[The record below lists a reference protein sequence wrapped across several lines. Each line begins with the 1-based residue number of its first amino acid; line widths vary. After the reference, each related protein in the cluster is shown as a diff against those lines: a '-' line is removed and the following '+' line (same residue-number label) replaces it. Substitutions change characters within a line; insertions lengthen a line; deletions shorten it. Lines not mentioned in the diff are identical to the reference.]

1 MYKLLISVAL
11 SASLSGC
18 SSIDIDKDTWDVFG
32 NIIPDSLEKLP
43 FVYRPQIIQGNLVTQ
58 DNVNQL
64 KPGMHKKQVQLI
76 MGTALIQ
83 DIFHDN
89 RWDYYYGM
97 GIGHIEL
104 EKHLSLYFENDKL
117 VRIVGDYQPLPPIE
131 GEGAPTEPST
141 IITVPDWQ
149 PPHKTLFEEVV
160 NMVGLEAEDAEAAQK
175 TMGTEAQKK
184 AGEQI
189 EAGNSETSN

>member
-1 MYKLLISVAL
+1 MRKLLISIAL
-11 SASLSGC
+11 SASLSAC

-32 NIIPDSLEKLP
+32 NVIPESLEKLP
-43 FVYRPQIIQGNLVTQ
+43 FVYRPQIIQGNLITQ
-58 DNVNQL
+58 DNVNMLQ
-64 KPGMHKKQVQLI
+64 PGMHKKQVQLV

-104 EKHLSLYFENDKL
+104 EKHLTLYFEDDKL
-117 VRIVGDYQPLPPIE
+117 ARIVGDYQPLPPIK
-131 GEGAPTEPST
+131 GEGAPENPNT
-141 IITVPDWQ
+141 IINVPDWQ

-160 NMVGLEAEDAEAAQK
+160 NMVGLETEDAEAAQQA
-175 TMGTEAQKK
+175 MEAEAQEK
-184 AGEQI
+184 AAE
-189 EAGNSETSN
+189 EADSKPADQP

>member
-1 MYKLLISVAL
+1 MRKLLISIAL
-11 SASLSGC
+11 SASLSAC
-18 SSIDIDKDTWDVFG
+18 SSVDIDKDTWDVFG
-32 NIIPDSLEKLP
+32 NVIPESLEKLP
-43 FVYRPQIIQGNLVTQ
+43 FVYRPQIIQGNLITQ
-58 DNVNQL
+58 DNVNML
-64 KPGMHKKQVQLI
+64 RPGMHKKQVQLV

-104 EKHLSLYFENDKL
+104 EKHLTLYFEDDKL
-117 VRIVGDYQPLPPIE
+117 ARIVGDYQPLPPIK
-131 GEGAPTEPST
+131 GEGAPENPNT

-160 NMVGLEAEDAEAAQK
+160 NMVGLETEDTEAAQQV
-175 TMGTEAQKK
+175 METEAQEK
-184 AGEQI
+184 AAK
-189 EAGNSETSN
+189 EADSKPADQP